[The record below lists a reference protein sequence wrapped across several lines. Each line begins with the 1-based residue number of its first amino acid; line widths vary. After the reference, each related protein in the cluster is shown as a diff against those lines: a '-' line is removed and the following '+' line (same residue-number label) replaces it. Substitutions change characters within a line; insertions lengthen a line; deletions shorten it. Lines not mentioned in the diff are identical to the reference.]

1 MVSISPS
8 HPHFIRVWP
17 LSFSVFLERDRNETN
32 LEMGESSVG
41 IASPV
46 ACCSQS
52 ARIYIATTD
61 GEAVISLTVRPWF
74 DWVKDLQAQVCTA
87 DTPSQRQ
94 QLFFRGDQLQ
104 DDGRVLALHGVIA
117 ECTIQLVSPG
127 VHKNTIQLLYSL

>member
-1 MVSISPS
+1 MCGPFRS
-8 HPHFIRVWP
+8 R
-17 LSFSVFLERDRNETN
+17 VFLERDRNETN

-41 IASPV
+41 IASPA

-52 ARIYIATTD
+52 VRIFIATTD
-61 GEAVISLTVRPWF
+61 GDAVTSLTVRPWF
-74 DWVKDLQAQVCTA
+74 DCVKDLQAHVSSA

-94 QLFFRGDQLQ
+94 QLFFRDDQLQ
-104 DDGRVLALHGVIA
+104 EDGRVLTLHGVIA